1 MNDNVL
7 FPILGLIATMAL
19 IFGLNS
25 KQSKEGFVN
34 VPRKVV
40 LEPLAQTARGVATS
54 STFAQQK
61 QNLQNMQVTAA
72 TNQAQLAMAKAQAT
86 LNQAGNA
93 GFISVANYQKN
104 IQDRFS
110 PMGYTPYI
118 KYKLPPTD
126 MQGITPMNPSPLQYG
141 DMVKEE
147 YNPNNKPMKASPEY
161 LSSEELMPSSTMET
175 IGSQGAVQTYQTDR
189 LMYSNKKA
197 ANSYGGLDRIRGDPP
212 VMPIVSTMSTGPDGT
227 NKHWFV
233 SRYANATNL
242 TQGAL
247 AALGGL
253 NNETA
258 KETAQLVSS
267 FSGTAP
273 TYFAGSPI
281 TGVTSQT
288 LGVGPHIE
296 SVTVTAFP

>member
-1 MNDNVL
+1 MNNNVL
-7 FPILGLIATMAL
+7 FPILGLIATVAL
-19 IFGLNS
+19 IFGLNAR
-25 KQSKEGFVN
+25 QSKEGFVN

-40 LEPLAQTARGVATS
+40 LEPLAQTARGIATS
-54 STFAQQK
+54 STFSQQR
-61 QNLQNMQVTAA
+61 QNLQNMQVNAA

-86 LNQAGNA
+86 LNQVSNS
-93 GFISVANYQKN
+93 GFVSVANYQKN

-147 YNPNNKPMKASPEY
+147 YNPMDKPVKASPEY

-175 IGSQGAVQTYQTDR
+175 IQTYQTDR

-288 LGVGPHIE
+288 LGVGPHRE
-296 SVTVTAFP
+296 SVMVTAFP